1 MILEMEEQ
9 IRTRH
14 LSPTEKLSRHPV
26 GWPGCLKRI
35 GEGSMTE
42 YMYEQACLIP
52 TPTRKTAQEHLVVS
66 DMLEHLPVRQRPY
79 VQDRR
84 IASWSMITKVKLSIA
99 VPLGPDPSVRHFHE
113 ES

>member
-52 TPTRKTAQEHLVVS
+52 TPTRKIAQEHLVVS
-66 DMLEHLPVRQRPY
+66 DMLEHLDGYDAVKAP
-79 VQDRR
+79 RR
-84 IASWSMITKVKLSIA
+84 IECVDIGGLNLDPVKPTPAGFILD
-99 VPLGPDPSVRHFHE
+99 PLGL
-113 ES
+113 